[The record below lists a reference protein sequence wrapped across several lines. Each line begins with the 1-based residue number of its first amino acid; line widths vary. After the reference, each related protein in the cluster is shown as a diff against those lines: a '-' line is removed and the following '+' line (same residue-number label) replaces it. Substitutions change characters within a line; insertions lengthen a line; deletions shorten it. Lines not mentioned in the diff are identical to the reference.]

1 MKTYTATSISNINA
15 SKKYQY
21 VFKAKNFES
30 ASKIANDFFDLRFCT
45 VEVLE
50 GNHFKPSFTK

>member
-1 MKTYTATSISNINA
+1 MKTYTATSTLIIDA

-30 ASKIANDFFDLRFCT
+30 ASKIANNFFDLRFCT
-45 VEVLE
+45 IELLE